1 MNSSEEIISIL
12 QEEIE
17 SYDTR
22 TQRSETG
29 VVLEIGDGI
38 ATVYG
43 LDKAVYGELVEFD
56 TGARGIV
63 LNLERDC
70 VGIVLLG
77 AETGLHEGSVVRRT
91 GRAADVELVEFDTG
105 ARGIVLNLERDC
117 VGIVLLGAET
127 GLHEGSVVRRTGR
140 AADVGVGD
148 ALIGRTV
155 DALGTPIDGLG
166 PIETTETRP
175 IEHEASGVISREP
188 VNVPLQT
195 GILAIDAMVP
205 IGRGQ
210 RELIIGDR
218 QTGKTAIAVDTI
230 LNQKGQD
237 VICIYVAIGQKASTI
252 AKLRGTLA
260 QHGAMDYTIIVS
272 SPASIGQKAS
282 TIAKLR
288 GTLAQHGAMDYTI
301 IVSSP
306 ASDPAPLQYI
316 APYAG
321 TAMGEYFMS
330 QGKDVL
336 IVYDDLSKHAVA
348 YRTLSLLLH
357 RSPGREAYPGDVFY
371 LHSRLL
377 ERSCRLTKY
386 DDLSKHAVAYR
397 TLSLL
402 LHRSPGREAYPGD
415 VFYLHSRLLERSC
428 RLTKEYG
435 GGSMTALPII
445 ETQAGDVSAYI
456 PTNVIS
462 ITDGQIYLES
472 DLFFSGMRPAV
483 NVGLSVSRVG
493 GAAQT
498 KAIKK
503 TAGTLRIDDGQIY
516 LESDLFFSGMRPAV
530 NVGLSVSRVGGA
542 AQTKAIKKTA
552 GTLRIDLARFRELE
566 VFTQFSSD
574 LDAATQQALDHG
586 KRLMEILKQPLYQP
600 KPVNRMVVILY
611 IATGGLLSDV
621 PLDRVRTFT
630 EEFTDAFAAAKPE
643 VMDEIAQTGA
653 LSGAAAEVIR
663 TELAAYKE
671 QVSAQWQQ

>member
-63 LNLERDC
+63 LNLERDS

-77 AETGLHEGSVVRRT
+77 AETGLHEGSTVRRT
-91 GRAADVELVEFDTG
+91 GRAADVP
-105 ARGIVLNLERDC
+105 
-117 VGIVLLGAET
+117 
-127 GLHEGSVVRRTGR
+127 
-140 AADVGVGD
+140 VGD

-237 VICIYVAIGQKASTI
+237 VICIYVAIGQKASTV

-260 QHGAMDYTIIVS
+260 HY
-272 SPASIGQKAS
+272 
-282 TIAKLR
+282 
-288 GTLAQHGAMDYTI
+288 GAMDYTI

-330 QGKDVL
+330 HGKDVL
-336 IVYDDLSKHAVA
+336 IV
-348 YRTLSLLLH
+348 
-357 RSPGREAYPGDVFY
+357 
-371 LHSRLL
+371 
-377 ERSCRLTKY
+377 Y

-472 DLFFSGMRPAV
+472 DLFFSGV
-483 NVGLSVSRVG
+483 
-493 GAAQT
+493 
-498 KAIKK
+498 
-503 TAGTLRIDDGQIY
+503 
-516 LESDLFFSGMRPAV
+516 RPAV

-574 LDAATQQALDHG
+574 LDAATKQALDHG

-600 KPVNRMVVILY
+600 KPVSRMAVILY
-611 IATGGLLSDV
+611 IATGGLLADV

-630 EEFTDAFAAAKPE
+630 EDFADAFAAAKPE
-643 VMDEIAQTGA
+643 VMAEIASTGT
-653 LSGAAAEVIR
+653 LSGTTAEVIR

-671 QVSAQWQQ
+671 QVSAAWQQ

>member
-1 MNSSEEIISIL
+1 M
-12 QEEIE
+12 
-17 SYDTR
+17 
-22 TQRSETG
+22 
-29 VVLEIGDGI
+29 
-38 ATVYG
+38 
-43 LDKAVYGELVEFD
+43 
-56 TGARGIV
+56 
-63 LNLERDC
+63 
-70 VGIVLLG
+70 
-77 AETGLHEGSVVRRT
+77 
-91 GRAADVELVEFDTG
+91 
-105 ARGIVLNLERDC
+105 
-117 VGIVLLGAET
+117 
-127 GLHEGSVVRRTGR
+127 
-140 AADVGVGD
+140 
-148 ALIGRTV
+148 
-155 DALGTPIDGLG
+155 
-166 PIETTETRP
+166 
-175 IEHEASGVISREP
+175 
-188 VNVPLQT
+188 
-195 GILAIDAMVP
+195 
-205 IGRGQ
+205 
-210 RELIIGDR
+210 
-218 QTGKTAIAVDTI
+218 
-230 LNQKGQD
+230 NQKGQD
-237 VICIYVAIGQKASTI
+237 VICIYVA
-252 AKLRGTLA
+252 
-260 QHGAMDYTIIVS
+260 
-272 SPASIGQKAS
+272 IGQKAS

-336 IVYDDLSKHAVA
+336 IV
-348 YRTLSLLLH
+348 
-357 RSPGREAYPGDVFY
+357 
-371 LHSRLL
+371 
-377 ERSCRLTKY
+377 Y

-503 TAGTLRIDDGQIY
+503 TAGTLRID
-516 LESDLFFSGMRPAV
+516 
-530 NVGLSVSRVGGA
+530 
-542 AQTKAIKKTA
+542 
-552 GTLRIDLARFRELE
+552 LARFRELE

-630 EEFTDAFAAAKPE
+630 EEFTDAFVAAKPE

-653 LSGAAAEVIR
+653 LSGTAAEVIR